1 MMTSHTYGNHDRQL
15 DAYLDGVLPSR
26 ERTAFVQLLSRE
38 PRLRAEVERQGMIDD
53 ALTRLFMPPSH
64 VQGALERLTTLGDS
78 AQLAASDAPSA
89 KKQRWSPKA
98 RLAIAAAV
106 ALGTVSVWLNRDLLL
121 PTGGVD
127 PYAPQPWRSP
137 AVAYRF
143 EVDRGFSPDWVCE
156 TDRQFRAAFQR
167 RFSRPLLLGEL
178 PEGLAA
184 LGLAYRNVITPRT
197 VVLLARVRETDVLV
211 LVDRADADSGQS
223 VTPASDLYLHR
234 RLLGGLVLY
243 ELSPLDEP
251 HLLRHFFVPQPP

>member
-15 DAYLDGVLPSR
+15 DAYLDGVLRPH
-26 ERTAFVQLLSRE
+26 EQEAFVQRLSRE
-38 PRLRAEVERQGMIDD
+38 PSLGVEVERQGMIDD
-53 ALTRLFMPPSH
+53 ALKRLFMPPNI
-64 VQGALERLTTLGDS
+64 QGALERLTTLIDS
-78 AQLAASDAPSA
+78 AQVATAVAPSA

-121 PTGGVD
+121 PTRGVD

-137 AVAYRF
+137 AVAYQF

-167 RFSRPLLLGEL
+167 RFNQPLLLGEL
-178 PEGLAA
+178 PDGVAA
-184 LGLAYRNVITPRT
+184 VGLAYRNVITSRT
-197 VVLLARVRETDVLV
+197 VVLLARVGETDVLV

-223 VTPASDLYLHR
+223 VALSSDLHLHR
-234 RLLGGLVLY
+234 RLLGELVLY
-243 ELSPLDEP
+243 ELSLLDKP

>member
-1 MMTSHTYGNHDRQL
+1 MMTSHAYGRHDRQL
-15 DAYLDGVLPSR
+15 DAYLDGILRPPER
-26 ERTAFVQLLSRE
+26 EAFVQRLSRE
-38 PRLRAEVERQGMIDD
+38 PSLRAGVERQGMIDD
-53 ALTRLFMPPSH
+53 SLKRLFMPPSN
-64 VQGALERLTTLGDS
+64 VQGAQERRAALIDS
-78 AQLAASDAPSA
+78 AQVAGSAAPSA
-89 KKQRWSPKA
+89 AKRRWSPYA
-98 RLAIAAAV
+98 RLAIAAVV

-121 PTGGVD
+121 PTRGVD

-137 AVAYRF
+137 AVAYQF

-167 RFSRPLLLGEL
+167 RFRRPLLLGEL
-178 PEGLAA
+178 PEGVAA

-223 VTPASDLYLHR
+223 IAPSSDLHLHR

-243 ELSPLDEP
+243 ELSPFDEP
-251 HLLRHFFVPQPP
+251 HVLRHFFVPQPP

>member
-1 MMTSHTYGNHDRQL
+1 MMTSHAYGSHDRQL
-15 DAYLDGVLPSR
+15 DAYLDGVLRPR
-26 ERTAFVQLLSRE
+26 EREAFVQRLSRE
-38 PRLRAEVERQGMIDD
+38 PSLRAGVERQGMIDD
-53 ALTRLFMPPSH
+53 ALKRLFIPPPN
-64 VQGALERLTTLGDS
+64 VQGARERLATLIDPAQVETS
-78 AQLAASDAPSA
+78 AP
-89 KKQRWSPKA
+89 KQRWSPYA
-98 RLAIAAAV
+98 RLAIAAV
-106 ALGTVSVWLNRDLLL
+106 LALGTVSVWLNRELLL
-121 PTGGVD
+121 PTRGVD
-127 PYAPQPWRSP
+127 PYAPQPWRAP
-137 AVAYRF
+137 AVAYQF

-167 RFSRPLLLGEL
+167 RFRRPLLLGKL
-178 PEGLAA
+178 PEGVAA

-223 VTPASDLYLHR
+223 VTPPSDLHLHR